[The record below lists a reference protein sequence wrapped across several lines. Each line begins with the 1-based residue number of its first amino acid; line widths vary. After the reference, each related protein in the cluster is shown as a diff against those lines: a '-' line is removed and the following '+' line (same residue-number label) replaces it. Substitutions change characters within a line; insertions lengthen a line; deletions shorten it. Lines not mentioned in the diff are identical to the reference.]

1 MGKDRNYGPWTR
13 CLIGGW
19 LTGTLLYSLKRLVC
33 KIPPKLPSR
42 RKTFNHKAT
51 NQRKGEKGRTHLA
64 CKLAASLWY
73 GSSFPYLLVT
83 RAPSRSSIWHDEHQF
98 LFREMTATVALIRR
112 CKPNSTFVLGVVIV
126 SIDCDGES
134 FTRKYPSRAQKS
146 FILRLQEIENKHSIS
161 WAKESLLTFSKSPL
175 IWTYLT
181 MYLVECLCCIRV

>member
-1 MGKDRNYGPWTR
+1 MNQMLDRGLTNRDASLFFEKIGWFARSRPNCPAGGKHST
-13 CLIGGW
+13 I
-19 LTGTLLYSLKRLVC
+19 K
-33 KIPPKLPSR
+33 PP
-42 RKTFNHKAT
+42 T
-51 NQRKGEKGRTHLA
+51 KGEKGRTHLA

-83 RAPSRSSIWHDEHQF
+83 SAPSRSSIWHDEHEF

-134 FTRKYPSRAQKS
+134 FTRKYLSRAQKS
-146 FILRLQEIENKHSIS
+146 FILRLQEIKNKLGEGIS
-161 WAKESLLTFSKSPL
+161 TDLFKELLLPL